1 MKMFVDPEMDIKKFE
16 VEDIMTTSD
25 EPIDPDQGEII

>member
-1 MKMFVDPEMDIKKFE
+1 MKMFVDPQMDIKKFE